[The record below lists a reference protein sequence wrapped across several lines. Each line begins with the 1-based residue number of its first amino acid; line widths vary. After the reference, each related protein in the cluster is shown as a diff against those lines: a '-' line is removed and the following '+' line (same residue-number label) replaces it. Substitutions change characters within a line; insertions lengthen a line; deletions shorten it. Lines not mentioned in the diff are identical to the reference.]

1 MGELREGR
9 PELDI
14 IIGLVAFGPMCDE
27 GIRRLQTAY
36 VALPP
41 FLPWIKATISAIVK
55 EQTREVVYEFRT
67 RERALQPS
75 EWDCQPQEWGLYR
88 PPSQNRGSNAPQ
100 LGYSPPKLS
109 LETRLTCSDFLH
121 RIWQLRDGD
130 MGKL

>member
-14 IIGLVAFGPMCDE
+14 ITGLVAFGPMCDE

-36 VALPP
+36 IALPP

-55 EQTREVVYEFRT
+55 EQTREVVYEFCA

-75 EWDCQPQEWGLYR
+75 EWDCQPQEWGLY
-88 PPSQNRGSNAPQ
+88 
-100 LGYSPPKLS
+100 SPPVTTGAAMHHSLVIHPQSSPMKLAS
-109 LETRLTCSDFLH
+109 HAPTFCIAFAS
-121 RIWQLRDGD
+121 
-130 MGKL
+130 